1 MTNSCLKPNR
11 NKKFKARSI
20 YLLYFLR
27 LAVVAHIIHQMSPSN
42 YMEGIEVETID
53 LKITSNATFYTYFIS
68 VDVVYFKWFSILV
81 IYK

>member
-1 MTNSCLKPNR
+1 
-11 NKKFKARSI
+11 
-20 YLLYFLR
+20 
-27 LAVVAHIIHQMSPSN
+27 
-42 YMEGIEVETID
+42 MEGIEVETID